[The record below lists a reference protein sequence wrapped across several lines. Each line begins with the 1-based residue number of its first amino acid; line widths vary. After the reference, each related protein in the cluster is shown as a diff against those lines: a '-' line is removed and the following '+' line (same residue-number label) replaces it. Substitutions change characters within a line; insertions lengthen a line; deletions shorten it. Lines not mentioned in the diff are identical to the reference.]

1 MSEGLREAI
10 ALFLSNFLSA
20 KGVTFVLAML
30 PVSELRGAMIYAA
43 SPLGDIPLKEAL
55 PISLV
60 GNLIPVLP
68 ILWTLG
74 PVSRLGSRFRI
85 GARFFDW
92 VFERARRKSEKVK
105 RFETFGLML
114 FVCIPLPV
122 TGAWTGAAVAF
133 VLGMKTRD
141 AFLAITA
148 GVMIAGVIMSVV
160 AYGSAALLRL
170 IF

>member
-30 PVSELRGAMIYAA
+30 PISELRGAMIYAA

-55 PISLV
+55 PISVV

-85 GARFFDW
+85 GKRFFDW
-92 VFERARRKSEKVK
+92 VFERARRKSGKVK

-133 VLGMKTRD
+133 VLGMRTRD

>member
-1 MSEGLREAI
+1 MREAI
-10 ALFLSNFLSA
+10 ALFLSDFMSA

-74 PVSRLGSRFRI
+74 PLSHWGSRFSL
-85 GARFFDW
+85 GERFFSW
-92 VFERARRKSEKVK
+92 VFERARSKSEKVK
-105 RFETFGLML
+105 RYETFGLVL

-133 VLGMKTRD
+133 VLGLKTRN

-148 GVMIAGVIMSVV
+148 GVMIAGVIMSIA
-160 AYGSAALLRL
+160 AYGTAALLR
-170 IF
+170 IVF

>member
-1 MSEGLREAI
+1 MREAL

-43 SPLGDIPLKEAL
+43 SPLGDLPLGEAL
-55 PISLV
+55 LLSII
-60 GNLIPVLP
+60 GNLIPILP
-68 ILWTLG
+68 ILLLLG
-74 PVSRLGSRFRI
+74 PVSQLGSRFAI
-85 GARFFDW
+85 GERFFNW
-92 VFERARRKSEKVK
+92 VFERARSKSEKVK
-105 RFETFGLML
+105 RYETFGLVL

-122 TGAWTGAAVAF
+122 TGAWTGAAIAF
-133 VLGMKTRD
+133 VLGLKTRT

-148 GVMIAGVIMSVV
+148 GVMIAGAIMSVV
-160 AYGSAALLRL
+160 AYGGASLLKL

>member
-1 MSEGLREAI
+1 MREAL
-10 ALFLSNFLSA
+10 ALFLSDVMSA

-30 PVSELRGAMIYAA
+30 PISELRGAMIYAA
-43 SPLGDIPLKEAL
+43 SPLGDVPLKEAL

-68 ILWTLG
+68 ILWALG
-74 PVSRLGSRFRI
+74 PVSRVGSRFRL
-85 GARFFDW
+85 GERFFNW

-105 RFETFGLML
+105 RFETFGLAL

-133 VLGMKTRD
+133 VLGIKTRD
-141 AFLAITA
+141 AFLTISA
-148 GVMIAGVIMSVV
+148 GVMMAGIIMSVV

>member
-1 MSEGLREAI
+1 MIEGLREAI

-20 KGVTFVLAML
+20 RGVTFVLAML

-43 SPLGDIPLKEAL
+43 SPLGDVPLKVAL
-55 PISLV
+55 PISLL

-74 PVSRLGSRFRI
+74 PLSRLGSRFRL
-85 GARFFDW
+85 GERFFNW
-92 VFERARRKSEKVK
+92 VFERARSKSEKVT
-105 RFETFGLML
+105 RFETFGLAL

-122 TGAWTGAAVAF
+122 TGAWTGAAIAF
-133 VLGMKTRD
+133 VLGIRTRD

-148 GVMIAGVIMSVV
+148 GVIMAGMIMSVV